1 MRKVDDWRSKSLNDI
16 VFFFLFCFYYYWY
29 YFVVYSLFSVV
40 YSLLLTEYFNL
51 LINWL
56 KVKAEIFFFFLCMRL
71 RISLRTRLLNFLWYE
86 LGIFFFFWEIGMI
99 YCSYCL
105 KIDTYSTLFFFP
117 FSERHLIFVEKGK
130 GKYFIFYIIKFD
142 LKFLKKFGLNITFF
156 FSFFPKLNNYY
167 VIYIKILT
175 IKSVLGFLFKSG

>member
-1 MRKVDDWRSKSLNDI
+1 MILS
-16 VFFFLFCFYYYWY
+16 FFSFLFLLLLVLFCC
-29 YFVVYSLFSVV
+29 LFSVT
-40 YSLLLTEYFNL
+40 YRILNL

-86 LGIFFFFWEIGMI
+86 LGIFFFFFLEIGMI

-105 KIDTYSTLFFFP
+105 KIDTYSTLFFFL

-167 VIYIKILT
+167 VIYIQILT